1 MAVDVGQKVP
11 DFTLADTNNTSQ
23 KFSDLARGKN
33 VVLAFFPGAFTGV
46 CTKEACSLRDTADKF
61 NSMNAQVIGISVD
74 SPIAQKAW
82 VAANNLN
89 FPLLSDYSRKVINE
103 FGVALP
109 NFAKLEGYTVAQRAV
124 FVIDKTGTVRYKQV
138 TSGPGVEP
146 NYEEIKEAVAKLP
159 K

>member
-1 MAVDVGQKVP
+1 MAIDVGQKAP
-11 DFTLADTNNTSQ
+11 DFTLPDSNNTPQ
-23 KFSDLARGKN
+23 KFSDLAKGKN

-46 CTKEACSLRDTADKF
+46 CTKEACSLRDSSSKL

-82 VAANNLN
+82 TAANNLN
-89 FPLLSDYSRKVINE
+89 FPLLSDYSRKVINQ

-124 FVIDKTGTVRYKQV
+124 FVIDKTGTVRYKHV

-146 NYEEIKEAVAKLP
+146 NYDEINQAVAKLP